1 MSNATLST
9 LSCPWLIVLDP
20 WAFGYLI
27 VGFVKTPLPL
37 LWPLFI
43 CLWVFVLFLG
53 VKFKS

>member
-20 WAFGYLI
+20 WVFGYLF

-37 LWPLFI
+37 LWALFI